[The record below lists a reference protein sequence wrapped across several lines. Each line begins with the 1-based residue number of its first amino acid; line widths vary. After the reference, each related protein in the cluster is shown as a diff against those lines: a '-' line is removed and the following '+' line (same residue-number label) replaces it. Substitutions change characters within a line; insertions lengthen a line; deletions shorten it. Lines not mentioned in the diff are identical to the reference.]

1 MVGSKTII
9 SFYCVGRTARVA
21 LKNAEKF
28 AEIVNLPVDLI
39 VDLRRMI
46 DALSSGKDFFR
57 MDGTWGQKPNIILQ
71 IDKKCQSLGPT
82 LPRSGSEWPFD
93 QA

>member
-21 LKNAEKF
+21 LKNAEEF

-57 MDGTWGQKPNIILQ
+57 NGWNTQFTCILMGAKPNI
-71 IDKKCQSLGPT
+71 IDKKCQSLGPGP
-82 LPRSGSEWPFD
+82 L
-93 QA
+93 